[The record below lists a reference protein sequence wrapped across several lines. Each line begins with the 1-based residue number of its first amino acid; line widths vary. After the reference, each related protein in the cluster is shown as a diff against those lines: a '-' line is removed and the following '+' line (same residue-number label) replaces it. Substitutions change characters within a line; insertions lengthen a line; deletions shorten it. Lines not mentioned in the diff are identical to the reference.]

1 MEIDNTKA
9 SLYSIGITLF
19 QRVVRMVGTTN
30 IHLVCTSDTPI
41 MEPSE
46 IVEVVNPRR
55 LQGVKNKEIVRGSIP
70 STKILGV
77 RKRIFARRMA
87 RDSLEIH

>member
-1 MEIDNTKA
+1 
-9 SLYSIGITLF
+9 
-19 QRVVRMVGTTN
+19 MVGTTN

-46 IVEVVNPRR
+46 IIEVVNPQR
-55 LQGVKNKEIVRGSIP
+55 QGVKNKEIVRGSIP

-77 RKRIFARRMA
+77 WKIIFARRMA

>member
-1 MEIDNTKA
+1 
-9 SLYSIGITLF
+9 
-19 QRVVRMVGTTN
+19 
-30 IHLVCTSDTPI
+30 

-46 IVEVVNPRR
+46 IVEVVNPWR
-55 LQGVKNKEIVRGSIP
+55 LQGVKNKQIVRGSIP

>member
-1 MEIDNTKA
+1 
-9 SLYSIGITLF
+9 
-19 QRVVRMVGTTN
+19 
-30 IHLVCTSDTPI
+30 

-70 STKILGV
+70 STNILGV
-77 RKRIFARRMA
+77 WKRIFVRRMA

>member
-1 MEIDNTKA
+1 
-9 SLYSIGITLF
+9 
-19 QRVVRMVGTTN
+19 MVGTTN

-46 IVEVVNPRR
+46 IVEVVNPQR

-77 RKRIFARRMA
+77 QKKIFARRMA